1 MVDEGDECRLYRV
14 GGDTVVPEF
23 TSQANL
29 VQPVGSWEAGDLHG
43 HQLHGVEVQQV
54 SVCGLQVDALAPE
67 LQCLDLILEDVVAD
81 PGLEDQCHSSKESQE
96 RRDTLTLA
104 NMDTAK
110 GFKEAEVE

>member
-54 SVCGLQVDALAPE
+54 SGCGIQVGALAPG
-67 LQCLDLILEDVVAD
+67 LQWLEPVGDMVAAEEVVCNNANEIAIDVILEASVLHKKVA
-81 PGLEDQCHSSKESQE
+81 SQQI
-96 RRDTLTLA
+96 A
-104 NMDTAK
+104 
-110 GFKEAEVE
+110 G